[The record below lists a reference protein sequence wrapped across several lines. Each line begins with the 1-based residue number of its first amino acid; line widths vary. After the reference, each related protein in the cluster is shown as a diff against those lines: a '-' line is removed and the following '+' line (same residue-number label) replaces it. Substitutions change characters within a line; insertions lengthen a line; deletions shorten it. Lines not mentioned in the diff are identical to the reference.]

1 MARNAVH
8 VVGTVPVSGTVT
20 ANPASGTI
28 DTLGTITN
36 PVPTIKP
43 RGTHVVAAKT
53 VATTSAELL
62 AADANRVYLAIANNS
77 AFLIVVHDAAGTPT
91 ATFGIPIAPGQVWEP
106 DDVPTGQ
113 INAICT
119 LGGGTEPCTV
129 ETR

>member
-1 MARNAVH
+1 MADSNTRIVAVKSD
-8 VVGTVPVSGTVT
+8 VVVPVSGTLTAVT
-20 ANPASGTI
+20 
-28 DTLGTITN
+28 DITN

-53 VATTSAELL
+53 VATSSAELL

-77 AFLIVVHDAAGTPT
+77 AFLIVVNDAAGTPT